1 MDLALINKHW
11 KEGFLYPFP
20 EKRKLYKQ
28 LAESL
33 EKRLITSVVGLRRT
47 GKTTLLKQLINK
59 LIQEGVLRQDIVLY
73 SFDDSADLQTV
84 INEYLKISGQDL
96 DKKKLFFFLDEI
108 QKFPDWHN
116 KLKMYYDHYPTIKF
130 VVSGSSSIFIRKNSE
145 SLAGRIQEFWLPP
158 LSFSEFLQFRGKKEL
173 IEQQK
178 LFAVQIAQELE
189 TFTGRQFIEII
200 NENKEFA
207 DAYLDT
213 LIKKIIFEDI
223 PQVYPIEQPQ
233 VLLKLFRIIA
243 SNPGML
249 IDYHNLSSDLG
260 INEKT
265 LSNYSYYLE
274 MAFLIKKLYNYSSN
288 QLISEKKLKKVY
300 PLASSFCQA
309 EMPKIIEALV
319 VTQLNTQFFW
329 KRTHEVDVVL
339 IDRKRLIPLEVKY
352 KDEIRKSELKGLRK
366 FMEEFRTE
374 GIVATKS
381 LEKKERKIQYIPVWK
396 LLLQKVI

>member
-288 QLISEKKLKKVY
+288 QLTSEKKLKKVY
-300 PLASSFCQA
+300 PLASSFCQ
-309 EMPKIIEALV
+309 
-319 VTQLNTQFFW
+319 
-329 KRTHEVDVVL
+329 
-339 IDRKRLIPLEVKY
+339 
-352 KDEIRKSELKGLRK
+352 
-366 FMEEFRTE
+366 
-374 GIVATKS
+374 
-381 LEKKERKIQYIPVWK
+381 
-396 LLLQKVI
+396 